1 MLGEGIIGNECER
14 GSNYKDE
21 EGEGSSMAW
30 PGGSSREQQQL
41 KMAASPQFPTSSNG
55 VARAEQ

>member
-1 MLGEGIIGNECER
+1 MLGEGVIGNKCKR

-30 PGGSSREQQQL
+30 LGGSCREQRQL
-41 KMAASPQFPTSSNG
+41 EMAASPQFPTSSNS

>member
-1 MLGEGIIGNECER
+1 MLGEGIIGDECER

-21 EGEGSSMAW
+21 EGKGSSMAW
-30 PGGSSREQQQL
+30 PGGCREQRQL
-41 KMAASPQFPTSSNG
+41 KMAASPRFPTSSDG